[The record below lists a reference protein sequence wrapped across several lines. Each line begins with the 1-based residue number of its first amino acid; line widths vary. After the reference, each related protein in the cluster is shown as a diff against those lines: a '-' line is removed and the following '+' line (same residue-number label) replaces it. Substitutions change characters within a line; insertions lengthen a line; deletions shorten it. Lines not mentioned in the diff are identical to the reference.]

1 MNYFDEQEAQSL
13 ETSMEILEAISELT
27 ACKEEAYDVW
37 KDGCFE
43 CENPESE
50 KNEIVTLAW
59 TFADEDEEELNWGEE
74 TITR

>member
-1 MNYFDEQEAQSL
+1 MNYFNEQEAQSL

-27 ACKEEAYDVW
+27 SCKEEALDVW

-43 CENPESE
+43 CENAEAE
-50 KNEIVTLAW
+50 QKEIISLAW
-59 TFADEDEEELNWGEE
+59 TFADEVEEELNWGEE